1 MKRSFLQATLASN
14 MKLGPPP
21 PPPPPPQGAIPKSL
35 EEAVYLATKRA
46 ETAMRAANHAA
57 RAATGAASAAR
68 EGLKLNKKACK
79 KANPPPPSPS
89 QPPANTFLP
98 KMPFAYQL
106 EVLEG
111 MEASMRTTFTTK
123 RKEMATQ
130 MMATPS
136 AGTSF
141 EDPIYLGAF

>member
-98 KMPFAYQL
+98 KMPFAYP
-106 EVLEG
+106 
-111 MEASMRTTFTTK
+111 A
-123 RKEMATQ
+123 
-130 MMATPS
+130 
-136 AGTSF
+136 AGGPRGHGGVNAHHLH
-141 EDPIYLGAF
+141 DQAQGDGDADDGHPKCWHLL